1 MKTQYGIQLYSVRD
15 RTDNDMAGTLRDL
28 AGMGYGMVE
37 FAGFFGISAADIKR
51 MLEETGLKI
60 SGTHTG
66 LRELLDDYS
75 GTVAYHQAIGN
86 KHYIIPGHDLSD
98 QAKIDDFVREVNRLL
113 PLLKKEGI
121 DLGYHNHSHEFIA
134 NADGSMIYDQLRAKT
149 DLTLQLDTFWAYAAK
164 RDPLQLMDE
173 LKDRL
178 TFIHLKD
185 GFQDGKGVP
194 LGQGTAPVKAVH
206 DKALAMNIPMIVE
219 SETLTPSGTDEARA
233 CIEYLKSLNK

>member
-15 RTDNDMAGTLRDL
+15 RTDKDMAGTLRDL
-28 AGMGYGMVE
+28 AGMGYAMVE

-98 QAKIDDFVREVNRLL
+98 K
-113 PLLKKEGI
+113 PK
-121 DLGYHNHSHEFIA
+121 
-134 NADGSMIYDQLRAKT
+134 
-149 DLTLQLDTFWAYAAK
+149 
-164 RDPLQLMDE
+164 
-173 LKDRL
+173 
-178 TFIHLKD
+178 
-185 GFQDGKGVP
+185 
-194 LGQGTAPVKAVH
+194 
-206 DKALAMNIPMIVE
+206 
-219 SETLTPSGTDEARA
+219 
-233 CIEYLKSLNK
+233 